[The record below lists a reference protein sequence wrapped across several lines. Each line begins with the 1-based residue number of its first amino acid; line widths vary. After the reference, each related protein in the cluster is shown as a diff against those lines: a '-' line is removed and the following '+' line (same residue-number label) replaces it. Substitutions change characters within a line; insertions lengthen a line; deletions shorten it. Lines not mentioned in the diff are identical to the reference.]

1 MITAG
6 LRNFKM
12 TTSRFVDFTEEEWI
26 SISIPRNPKGATYF
40 GLTLLKSS
48 IEVFAVKFQIKL
60 AAYLDTRNQNIW
72 SKTCTKFSYLQ
83 NGYNDKKNLQ
93 LLQNSKESEQF

>member
-1 MITAG
+1 M
-6 LRNFKM
+6 
-12 TTSRFVDFTEEEWI
+12 
-26 SISIPRNPKGATYF
+26 
-40 GLTLLKSS
+40 
-48 IEVFAVKFQIKL
+48 KL
-60 AAYLDTRNQNIW
+60 AAYLDTRNHNIW